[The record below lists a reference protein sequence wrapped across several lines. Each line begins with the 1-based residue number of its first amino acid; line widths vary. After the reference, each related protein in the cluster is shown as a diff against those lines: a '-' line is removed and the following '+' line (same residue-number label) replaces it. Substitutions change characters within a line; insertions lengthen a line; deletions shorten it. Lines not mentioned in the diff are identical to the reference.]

1 MVFGRQG
8 SIHAGFLGLSLA
20 LVALGCGGGGA
31 DTHTATP
38 SNAAAPTSAG
48 PSKPIPPHVAAA
60 VSADDRVAADK
71 ALAGGRKPAE
81 LLAFA
86 GVKPGMKVAEI
97 GAGGGYTT
105 ELLARAVG
113 PTGKVWAEN
122 AQFAA
127 KFIEPTWTDRL
138 KKPVMQN
145 VVRVDREMDDPLPPE
160 AKDLDLV
167 VIVLLYHDAVW
178 LKVDRDKMNRAIFA
192 ALKPGGAY
200 VVVDHSARAGTGTN
214 DVQSIHRIEQKVV
227 EEEVARAGFKR
238 AAEADFLRNP
248 GDTRD
253 WSTAPN
259 AAGEKRGTSDRF
271 VVSFVKP

>member
-1 MVFGRQG
+1 MYA
-8 SIHAGFLGLSLA
+8 AGHPPLPPLDLIAYTREQPRHWGLPSEMPYLKNLA
-20 LVALGCGGGGA
+20 EK
-31 DTHTATP
+31 HP
-38 SNAAAPTSAG
+38 
-48 PSKPIPPHVAAA
+48 
-60 VSADDRVAADK
+60 
-71 ALAGGRKPAE
+71 
-81 LLAFA
+81 
-86 GVKPGMKVAEI
+86 
-97 GAGGGYTT
+97 
-105 ELLARAVG
+105 
-113 PTGKVWAEN
+113 EN